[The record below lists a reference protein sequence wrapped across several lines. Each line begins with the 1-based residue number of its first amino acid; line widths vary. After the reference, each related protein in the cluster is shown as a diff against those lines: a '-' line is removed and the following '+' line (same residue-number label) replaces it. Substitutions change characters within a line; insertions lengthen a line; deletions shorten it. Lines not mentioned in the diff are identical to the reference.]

1 MNQPT
6 TKMAPT
12 RIQLKRTK
20 GWRKP
25 ENTVVVSRPGRWGNP
40 FAIGMSGEV
49 ESAEEAVRLF
59 EDHFAK
65 NILYRA
71 KVTEELRGKNLAC
84 WCPTSSPHCHA
95 MVLLKWANE

>member
-1 MNQPT
+1 MMNEPT
-6 TKMAPT
+6 TKTTPA
-12 RIQLKRTK
+12 RIQLSRRK

-49 ESAEEAVRLF
+49 ESADEVVRLF
-59 EDHFAK
+59 EDHFNK
-65 NILYRA
+65 DILYRV

-84 WCPTSSPHCHA
+84 WCKSGSPCHGD
-95 MVLLKWANE
+95 VLLEWANE